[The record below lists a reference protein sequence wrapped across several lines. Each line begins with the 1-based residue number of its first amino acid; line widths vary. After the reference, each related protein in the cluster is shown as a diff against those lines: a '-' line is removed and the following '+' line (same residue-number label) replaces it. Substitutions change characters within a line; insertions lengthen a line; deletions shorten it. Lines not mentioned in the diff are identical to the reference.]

1 MSHLAPLMKL
11 SCLPGGSHGV
21 SDTPYMRP
29 RTTQPTVEL
38 AKGGGGIYAFDV
50 GETRAAGISGGV
62 VSGDELLMVSRNIA
76 T

>member
-11 SCLPGGSHGV
+11 SCLSGGSHGV
-21 SDTPYMRP
+21 SDTPYVKP

-38 AKGGGGIYAFDV
+38 AKGGGIYAFDV